1 MTSTTIKKQNTPTTQ
16 VFDQIEACV
25 DAVIEKVGTKIRLG
39 IPLGAGKPNQFVNAL
54 YDRAKASPE
63 IKLTIYTALTLEKP
77 KGESLLEQ
85 RFMAPFAARVFEDYP
100 DLDYEHD
107 RTKGLLPPNVKV
119 IEFYF
124 PAGKYLHDQQ
134 AQRDYVSSN
143 YTHIAR
149 DLIDQDI
156 NVIAQMVAKSEDGQY
171 LSLSCNPDVT
181 IDVMTAI
188 RNRQCAFVAQVNNN
202 LPYMYGDAVV
212 PLDTFHFMVDNP
224 AYDFKIFG
232 PPKMSIP
239 DVDFMI
245 GLHASTLVK
254 DGGELQIGIGSLS
267 DALIYALLLR
277 QLENPLYRELL
288 EQMEIDRKCG
298 DVIARKGSRKVFE
311 TGLFGASE
319 MFVDGFMELIKEGI
333 LKRKVYDDVNI
344 QRLLNEGLIR
354 ADEIDIDTLYNL
366 LRRGAIHPILRSSDF
381 DYLQHFG
388 ILRPELNY
396 KDGYILFPDGTKIEA
411 NLNDDHAHE
420 VLIEKGLGHA
430 LKNGAIVHGG
440 FFLGSNA
447 FYDWLRQLPEEER
460 QLIHMKSV
468 KSINQVYGHEELD
481 RLHRRDARF
490 FNTCFIMTLLG
501 AAASDALEDGRVVSG
516 VGGQYNFVEM
526 AHALPDGHSVL
537 QLRSTRKSK
546 GKLRSN
552 IVWKYGHVTIPRHL
566 RDIVITEYGIADV
579 RGKTDEEVI
588 KALIQIA
595 DSRFQPELM
604 RQAKEAGKLSE
615 DYQVPSQF
623 ARNYPERYEEL
634 LTKYKADG
642 YFPAFPF
649 GTDLTDEELVL
660 GKALTRLK
668 EKTASTLGLITAVLG
683 ALFVGKPT
691 AEVEGLLERMQ
702 LDRTQGVMEWMYR
715 KLLIAELS
723 ELS

>member
-1 MTSTTIKKQNTPTTQ
+1 MTSTTIKKQKTPTTQ
-16 VFDQIEACV
+16 VFDQVEACV
-25 DAVIEKVGTKIRLG
+25 DTVIDKVGTEIRLG

-54 YDRAKASPE
+54 YERAKANPE

-85 RFMAPFAARVFEDYP
+85 RFMGPFAERVFEDYP
-100 DLDYEHD
+100 DLNYEQD
-107 RTKGLLPPNVKV
+107 RTKGLLPSNVKV

-124 PAGKYLHDQQ
+124 PAGKYMHDQQ

-156 NVIAQMVAKSEDGQY
+156 NVIAQMVAKSKDGKS

-181 IDVMTAI
+181 VDVMDAI
-188 RNRQCAFVAQVNNN
+188 RDRNCAFVAQVNNN

-212 PLDTFHFMVDNP
+212 PTETFHYMIDHP
-224 AYDFKIFG
+224 QYDFKIFG

-288 EQMEIDRKCG
+288 ERAEIDDKFWE
-298 DVIARKGSRKVFE
+298 IIEQKGSRKAFE

-333 LKRKVYDDVNI
+333 LKRKVYDDVSI

-354 ADEIDIDTLYNL
+354 EKEIDIDLLYHL
-366 LRRGAIHPILRSSDF
+366 LRRGAIHPVLRSSDF

-388 ILRPELNY
+388 ILRGELSY
-396 KDGYILFPDGTKIEA
+396 KDGYIHFPDGTKVEA
-411 NLNDDHAHE
+411 NLNDDQAHE
-420 VLIEKGLGHA
+420 ALIQKGLGSE

-440 FFLGSNA
+440 FFLGSNT

-460 QLIHMKSV
+460 KLIHMKSV
-468 KSINQVYGHEELD
+468 KSINQLYGHEELD
-481 RLHRRDARF
+481 RLHRKDARF

-546 GKLRSN
+546 GKVKSN
-552 IVWKYGHVTIPRHL
+552 IVWQYGHVTIPRHL

-595 DSRFQPELM
+595 DSRFQPELV

-615 DYQVPSQF
+615 DYQVPYQF

-634 LTKYKADG
+634 LTKYKGDG

-660 GKALTRLK
+660 GKALTHLK
-668 EKTASTLGLITAVLG
+668 EKTATTFGLITAVLG
-683 ALFVGKPT
+683 SLFVGKPT
-691 AEVEGLLERMQ
+691 AEVERLLGRMQ
-702 LDRTQGVMEWMYR
+702 LDRTQGVMEWLYR
-715 KLLIAELS
+715 KLLIAELRW
-723 ELS
+723 LK

>member
-1 MTSTTIKKQNTPTTQ
+1 MTSTTIKKKKTPTNR

-25 DAVIEKVGTKIRLG
+25 DAVIEKVGTEIRLG
-39 IPLGAGKPNQFVNAL
+39 ITLGAVKPNQFVNSL
-54 YDRAKASPE
+54 YQRAKTNPE

-77 KGESLLEQ
+77 AGESLLEQ
-85 RFMAPFAARVFEDYP
+85 RFMGPFAERVFEDYP

-107 RTKGLLPPNVKV
+107 RTRGLLPSNVRV
-119 IEFYF
+119 VEFYF
-124 PAGKYLHDQQ
+124 PAGKYMHDQQ

-156 NVIAQMVAKSEDGQY
+156 NVIAQMVAKSEDGKH

-181 IDVMTAI
+181 LDVMRAI
-188 RNRQCAFVAQVNNN
+188 RDRRSVFVAQVNNN

-212 PLDTFHFMVDNP
+212 PLDTFHFMIDNP
-224 AYDFKIFG
+224 VYDFKIFG
-232 PPKMSIP
+232 PPKTSIP

-288 EQMEIDRKCG
+288 ERTEIDGKFG
-298 DVIARKGSRKVFE
+298 DIIARKGSRKVFE
-311 TGLFGASE
+311 AGLFGASE

-333 LKRKVYDDVNI
+333 LKRKVYDDVHI

-354 ADEIDIDTLYNL
+354 AEDIDIDTLYHL
-366 LRRGAIHPILRSSDF
+366 LRRGAIQPVLRSTDF

-388 ILRPELNY
+388 ILRPELSY
-396 KDGYILFPDGTKIEA
+396 KDGYIYFPDDTKIEA
-411 NLNDDHAHE
+411 DLNNDHAHE
-420 VLIEKGLGHA
+420 VLIEQGLGRA
-430 LKNGAIVHGG
+430 LQNGAIVHGG

-460 QLIHMKSV
+460 RLIHMKSV
-468 KSINQVYGHEELD
+468 KSINQLYGHEELD
-481 RLHRRDARF
+481 RLHRKDARF
-490 FNTCFIMTLLG
+490 FNTCFVMTLLG

-546 GKLRSN
+546 GKVRSN
-552 IVWKYGHVTIPRHL
+552 IVWQYGHVTIPRHL
-566 RDIVITEYGIADV
+566 RDIVITEYGIADI

-595 DSRFQPELM
+595 DSRFQPELI
-604 RQAKEAGKLSE
+604 RKAKQAGKLSK
-615 DYQVPSQF
+615 DYQIPAQF
-623 ARNYPERYEEL
+623 AGNYPKRYEEL
-634 LTKYKADG
+634 LTKYKGDG
-642 YFPAFPF
+642 YFPTFPF

-668 EKTASTLGLITAVLG
+668 AKTATTSGLISAILK
-683 ALFVGKPT
+683 ALFMGKPT
-691 AEVEGLLERMQ
+691 NQEEQLLERMQ
-702 LDRTQGVMEWMYR
+702 LDKTKGLMEWLYR
-715 KLLIAELS
+715 KLLIAELR
-723 ELS
+723 